1 MKCGCDSGITTNHIS
16 TLDAIKSWMKIETWL
31 MDKQLASYTKMVLKT
46 EQSVKYIKNF
56 QIQNEPSSVSN
67 FEIEREKRLWGKQ
80 GDLTV
85 VKSSFSILLQAK

>member
-1 MKCGCDSGITTNHIS
+1 
-16 TLDAIKSWMKIETWL
+16 

-67 FEIEREKRLWGKQ
+67 FEIEREKRL
-80 GDLTV
+80 
-85 VKSSFSILLQAK
+85 